1 MKGYINSIE
10 TMGLVDGPGIRVVV
24 FFEGCPLRCC
34 FCHNP
39 ETWFINK
46 DNGISARELVDNILK
61 YKSYFGNEGGV
72 TFSGGEPLQQH
83 DFLLECL
90 RLCKLEGINTCL
102 DTSGY
107 GFNYDDILELV
118 DLVLW
123 DVKALDN
130 KQYNNIT
137 GKDIDVSFEFLNKCQ
152 KLNKRMWIRQV
163 IIPGINDTSE
173 YIKKLKNFIKKLKNI
188 ERIELLPYHLL
199 GVSKYEKL
207 GIPYKL
213 KDVSSMD
220 VQLCDKLYEEL
231 ISDN

>member
-90 RLCKLEGINTCL
+90 RLCKSEGINTCL